1 MVEIKNRDQEKKRNK
16 KRGKEKG
23 CKLLEK
29 RGKRPKNVREA
40 NK

>member
-1 MVEIKNRDQEKKRNK
+1 MLKIKNKDQEKKINK

-29 RGKRPKNVREA
+29 RGKRPKNVREV